1 MMKFLK
7 RTDILLFIYGC
18 QWFAL
23 FLIPNAAADYFLVGM
38 TFFFILT
45 APRPW
50 FFVVLQFAFI
60 LVAPPAVFRAV
71 LFGVL
76 FLLLRDNKIP
86 FRVSVVLLVFF
97 FFFLARYAG
106 FRIPVVFPG
115 VLAIGALIYAVSRV
129 KGLAVVLAPSLSVY
143 CIVSLIYVFFY
154 LFWEHAYRFQP
165 VFAIPLDLI
174 QLTTAAVLFC
184 TVRSGGCGGIERNAA
199 PGTESIDAGPGT

>member
-7 RTDILLFIYGC
+7 RTDVLFLIYGC

-23 FLIPNAAADYFLVGM
+23 FLIPNAVPDYFLVGM
-38 TFFFILT
+38 TFLFVLVSS
-45 APRPW
+45 RPW
-50 FFVVLQFAFI
+50 VFVVFQFAFV

-71 LFGVL
+71 LFGIL
-76 FLLLRDNKIP
+76 FLLLRNNKIP
-86 FRVSVVLLVFF
+86 FRVSVVLLMLFS
-97 FFFLARYAG
+97 FFLARYNG
-106 FRIPVVFPG
+106 FRIPVVFPC

-129 KGLAVVLAPSLSVY
+129 KGLAVVLASSLLVY
-143 CIVSLIYVFFY
+143 FVVSLVYVFFY

-184 TVRSGGCGGIERNAA
+184 TVRKGGCGGIEGNA
-199 PGTESIDAGPGT
+199 PHGTKSVNAGTDT